1 MQRFSDRQAA
11 PAAKKGS
18 TAVMA
23 GFLTFTKEKP
33 INRVVEVDI
42 SDIRPNPHQ
51 PRSEFD
57 IADIQSLADS
67 ILQNGIL
74 QPLTVRRG
82 ENRYELIA
90 GERRLRAAKLA
101 GLRAVPCIIL
111 DISSRNSAIMAL
123 VENIQ
128 RQDLSFFD
136 EASAIEKL
144 ITYYGMTQEDA
155 AAKLGKAQSTIANK
169 LRLLRLT
176 ADEREV
182 IMKYNLT
189 ERHARALLR
198 LAAPAER
205 LAVLERVVKQNLN
218 VEKTEAAVEEVIGK
232 KKVQNSYK
240 KRSKVF
246 QNVRI
251 FVNTIT
257 KAVETMQAVGIA
269 AESQKI
275 QHEDYIEYRVKIP
288 TTTAAAEASTG
299 GYGIRPYSLFSAY
312 LHVKIQARPYRGV
325 RSYLAVRHSN
335 MRRVGRVSLQRLGI
349 GEGRVQHQ
357 VRIRGAGQRLGVDMN
372 LQQAGDLACQPLK
385 PCLDAGLDGGLLGVG
400 HLLQLPKNNMSY
412 HVHKVIKSFI
422 SKKLVYLFTFPK
434 FKVQI

>member
-1 MQRFSDRQAA
+1 
-11 PAAKKGS
+11 
-18 TAVMA
+18 MA
-23 GFLTFTKEKP
+23 GFLTFTREKP
-33 INRVVEVDI
+33 INRIVEVEI
-42 SDIRPNPHQ
+42 SEIVPNPHQ
-51 PRSEFD
+51 PRTEFD
-57 IADIQSLADS
+57 LADIQSLAES
-67 ILQNGIL
+67 IMQNGIL

-82 ENRYELIA
+82 NDRYELIA

-101 GLRAVPCIIL
+101 GMHAVPCIIL

-176 ADEREV
+176 GEEREV

-198 LAAPAER
+198 LASPSER
-205 LAVLERVVKQNLN
+205 LTVLEKVVKQNLN
-218 VEKTEAAVEEVIGK
+218 VEKTEAAVEEMIGQK
-232 KKVQNSYK
+232 KSRESYK

-257 KAVETMQAVGIA
+257 KAVETMQAAGIKA
-269 AESQKI
+269 DSQKI
-275 QHEDYIEYRVKIP
+275 QREDYIEYRVRIP
-288 TTTAAAEASTG
+288 
-299 GYGIRPYSLFSAY
+299 
-312 LHVKIQARPYRGV
+312 
-325 RSYLAVRHSN
+325 
-335 MRRVGRVSLQRLGI
+335 I
-349 GEGRVQHQ
+349 GE
-357 VRIRGAGQRLGVDMN
+357 
-372 LQQAGDLACQPLK
+372 
-385 PCLDAGLDGGLLGVG
+385 
-400 HLLQLPKNNMSY
+400 
-412 HVHKVIKSFI
+412 
-422 SKKLVYLFTFPK
+422 KK
-434 FKVQI
+434 